1 MDPNITARPSKPR
14 IRMVVA
20 SDAGCKGCDLL
31 GKIELCRGKGPGT
44 PCVTP
49 GMLYHAKITGE
60 VPSTR

>member
-1 MDPNITARPSKPR
+1 MDPNIVARPTKPR

-20 SDAGCKGCDLL
+20 TDGGCTGCDLK
-31 GKIELCRGKGPGT
+31 GKIHLCKGHGPGT

-49 GMLYHAKITGE
+49 DTLYHAKITGE